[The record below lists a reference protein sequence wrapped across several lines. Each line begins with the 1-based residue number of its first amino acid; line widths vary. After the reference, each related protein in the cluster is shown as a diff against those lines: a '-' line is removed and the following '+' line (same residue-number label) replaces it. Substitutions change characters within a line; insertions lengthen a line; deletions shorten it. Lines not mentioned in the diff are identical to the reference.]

1 MNLSLIRIPKYFYAC
16 TLSMDLL
23 LDETKSLNKN
33 ELTMFLKC
41 NIKGLVHAIGNSNEV
56 KSPLWLGLFRIKEK
70 QKKTGVF
77 DITNISLSAQPSQ
90 HFPTKFG
97 GIFIPGYLTI
107 NRHISHL
114 NNLLCDLNKSDIVRF
129 TSWVTTAFGCLL
141 NEFKWLSSCF
151 KIRFNHTTIS
161 S

>member
-1 MNLSLIRIPKYFYAC
+1 MEVLFFFLRIKNKARFHTQLLNISNVYMNLSLIRIPKYFYAC

-70 QKKTGVF
+70 QKKQVCLT
-77 DITNISLSAQPSQ
+77 SQ
-90 HFPTKFG
+90 
-97 GIFIPGYLTI
+97 
-107 NRHISHL
+107 ISH
-114 NNLLCDLNKSDIVRF
+114 
-129 TSWVTTAFGCLL
+129 CLL
-141 NEFKWLSSCF
+141 SLHSTSRQNSVEFSYQVTSLLTDTLAIWITSCA
-151 KIRFNHTTIS
+151 I
-161 S
+161 